1 MVFDQAFL
9 RPPQFGLVS
18 EKDKNTVISFGHV
31 GHLRSFTDRTDGR
44 VDGRV
49 GPFRSLDAMTGFIPG
64 HMTW

>member
-44 VDGRV
+44 VGS
-49 GPFRSLDAMTGFIPG
+49 FRSLDVMTGLIPE
-64 HMTW
+64 HVTW